1 MLKMV
6 PRDET
11 ETGGQAGA
19 GVAETVKSDHG
30 FMTDYLRQSAEA
42 MAAFAVDE
50 ASQAVMIGLAV
61 KITGALAGGGR
72 LLIAGNGGS
81 AADAQHIAGEFTA
94 RLMYDR
100 RPLSAIALT
109 TDTSSLT
116 AIGNDYGFA
125 DIFSRQVMALGREGD
140 VFLGITTS
148 GRSPNILRALEA
160 AREAGLITAAFTGHA
175 GIQGAPCDVTLAV
188 PSGWTPVI
196 QQLHITAAHIVCG
209 LVERALCPR

>member
-1 MLKMV
+1 
-6 PRDET
+6 
-11 ETGGQAGA
+11 
-19 GVAETVKSDHG
+19 
-30 FMTDYLRQSAEA
+30 MTDYLRQSAGA
-42 MAAFAVDE
+42 MAAFAEDKV
-50 ASQAVMIGLAV
+50 SQAVMLDLAAR
-61 KITGALAGGGR
+61 ITRSLDAGGR

-100 RPLSAIALT
+100 RPLSAVALT

-125 DIFSRQVMALGREGD
+125 DIFSRQLLALGREGD

-148 GRSPNILRALEA
+148 GRSPNILRGFEV
-160 AREAGLITAAFTGHA
+160 AREAGILAAAFTGHE
-175 GIQGAPCDVTLAV
+175 GIAGAPCDVTLAV
-188 PSGWTPVI
+188 PSRWTPVI

>member
-1 MLKMV
+1 MF
-6 PRDET
+6 PRDTVNSEHP
-11 ETGGQAGA
+11 QAPMDTIRA
-19 GVAETVKSDHG
+19 DRG
-30 FMTDYLRQSAEA
+30 FMMDYLRQSADA
-42 MAAFAVDE
+42 MEAFARDMT
-50 ASQAVMIGLAV
+50 SQAVMLDMAEC
-61 KITGALAGGGR
+61 ITQALAAGGR

-125 DIFSRQVMALGREGD
+125 DIFSRQVMALGRTGD

-148 GRSPNILRALEA
+148 GRSPNILRAFEA
-160 AREAGLITAAFTGHA
+160 ARENGLVTAAFAGHA
-175 GIQGAPCDVTLAV
+175 GIQGIPCDVTLAV
-188 PSGWTPVI
+188 PSRWTPVI

-209 LVERALCPR
+209 LVERALCPKPDGI

>member
-1 MLKMV
+1 MPEMTAPNLNADATAAV
-6 PRDET
+6 RD
-11 ETGGQAGA
+11 
-19 GVAETVKSDHG
+19 DRG

-42 MAAFAVDE
+42 MAAFARDAAAQEVMLDMAARIVAALE
-50 ASQAVMIGLAV
+50 A
-61 KITGALAGGGR
+61 GGR

-100 RPLSAIALT
+100 RPLSAVALT

-116 AIGNDYGFA
+116 AIGNDYGFV
-125 DIFSRQVMALGREGD
+125 DIFSRQVLALGRPGD

-148 GRSPNILRALEA
+148 GTSPNILRAFEV
-160 AREAGLITAAFTGHA
+160 AREAGLVTAAFTGHA
-175 GIQGAPCDVTLAV
+175 GVRGAPCDVALAV
-188 PSGWTPVI
+188 PSVWTPVI

-209 LVERALCPR
+209 LVERALCPRSS

>member
-1 MLKMV
+1 MPQMTAPNLNADATAAV
-6 PRDET
+6 RD
-11 ETGGQAGA
+11 
-19 GVAETVKSDHG
+19 DRG

-42 MAAFAVDE
+42 MAAFAQDAAAQEVMLDMAARIVVALE
-50 ASQAVMIGLAV
+50 A
-61 KITGALAGGGR
+61 GGR

-100 RPLSAIALT
+100 RPLSAVALT

-116 AIGNDYGFA
+116 AIGNDYGFV
-125 DIFSRQVMALGREGD
+125 DIFSRQLLALGRPGD

-148 GRSPNILRALEA
+148 GTSPNILRAFEV
-160 AREAGLITAAFTGHA
+160 AREAGLVTAAFTGHA
-175 GIQGAPCDVTLAV
+175 GVRGAPCDVTLAV
-188 PSGWTPVI
+188 PSVWTPVI

-209 LVERALCPR
+209 LVERALCPRSS

>member
-1 MLKMV
+1 MLERVAMDDAAQTV
-6 PRDET
+6 
-11 ETGGQAGA
+11 GA
-19 GVAETVKSDHG
+19 DKG

-42 MAAFAVDE
+42 MAAFAQDE
-50 ASQAVMIGLAV
+50 ASQAVMLDMGVRIV
-61 KITGALAGGGR
+61 TALENGGR

-100 RPLSAIALT
+100 RPLSAVALT
-109 TDTSSLT
+109 TDTSGIT

-148 GRSPNILRALEA
+148 GRSPNILRAFEA
-160 AREAGLITAAFTGHA
+160 AREIGLVTAAFTGHA
-175 GIQGAPCDVTLAV
+175 GVQGVHCDVTLAV
-188 PSGWTPVI
+188 PANWTPVI

-209 LVERALCPR
+209 LVERALCPRPVGV